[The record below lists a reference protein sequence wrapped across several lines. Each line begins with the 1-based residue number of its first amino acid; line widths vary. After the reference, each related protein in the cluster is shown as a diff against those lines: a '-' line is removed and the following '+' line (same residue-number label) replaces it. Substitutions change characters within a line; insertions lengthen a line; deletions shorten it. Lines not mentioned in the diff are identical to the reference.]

1 MERLG
6 LDGYGYPRE
15 RLDVMTMARIAA
27 LQSTLGWLAPM
38 ATRPTVQH
46 LADGGTVAFEQ
57 KQQKPKKPTK
67 SQRVVMLTGEQ
78 FYDAWMAAVR
88 TMREVHGERWDLRPA
103 AWQWATLLPR
113 HRKFTTAI
121 VDDGQG
127 GKRGGVTLKWGRDQ
141 KLPAARYWP
150 AGEIPAGVVLT
161 EAVAPVLTPWV
172 LCKHDGHDEPI
183 LTHPMLA
190 RLYAAHAEQN
200 AINLPVKLARE
211 AAGKYRRALHEM
223 DTARNRMR
231 WKHSYGLTEAELRS
245 SYREAIAAAW
255 ALRGEVRALRA
266 VA

>member
-1 MERLG
+1 MEQLG
-6 LDGYGYPRE
+6 LDGYGFPRE

-103 AWQWATLLPR
+103 AWQWATLAPK
-113 HRKFTTAI
+113 HRKLTTAI
-121 VDDGQG
+121 VDDGHG

-172 LCKHDGHDEPI
+172 PSGLGYDC
-183 LTHPMLA
+183 HPMLA
-190 RLYAAHAEQN
+190 RQMAAHAEQN
-200 AINLPVKLARE
+200 AINLPAKLARQ
-211 AAGKYRRALHEM
+211 AAEKYRAALRDM
-223 DTARNRMR
+223 NNARNRTR
-231 WKHSYGLTEAELRS
+231 WTHSYGLTEAEVRS

>member
-103 AWQWATLLPR
+103 AWQWATLAPK
-113 HRKFTTAI
+113 HRKLTTAI

-161 EAVAPVLTPWV
+161 EAVAPVRTPWV
-172 LCKHDGHDEPI
+172 LRNWGPDGALIEV
-183 LTHPMLA
+183 HPMLA
-190 RLYAAHAEQN
+190 RLNEARADQIKADRPLRVAALYRAAVDKMDH
-200 AINLPVKLARE
+200 ARE
-211 AAGKYRRALHEM
+211 RAAKEGPYYEPVAERRA
-223 DTARNRMR
+223 A
-231 WKHSYGLTEAELRS
+231 
-245 SYREAIAAAW
+245 YRKAIAAAW